1 MTLKP
6 FLRKMVLFYIRLL
19 LRAKKADGFLV
30 ARAFGGFVVLALIV
44 GMAISIVTGR
54 GEPMTVAVGLVFA
67 GYLAF
72 LLPLMLLGSRDLPG
86 MGAEQQTRLLEA
98 LPLGALLARLLELQ
112 PEDDPPDRL
121 PRP

>member
-44 GMAISIVTGR
+44 GMAISIVTGL

-86 MGAEQQTRLLEA
+86 MGAEQQTRLLE
-98 LPLGALLARLLELQ
+98 LQ
-112 PEDDPPDRL
+112 PQDVPPDRL